1 MKGFPCS
8 MQWEIQSLFC
18 GGHRKGHCLILNIV
32 AFICC
37 VDVIIK
43 GLAVNGQAVLP
54 VEVNSSPKHIIS
66 TKGSSVWLHWNY
78 TYVGDGRHGSLI
90 LVYQEEKIGLTHT
103 SQPIIETLARRIGQN
118 GALRLV
124 STVPAPFNG
133 RVEVISSNS
142 TLVIHGLQ
150 YNDSAYHFSSC
161 VELHDIAGAFFKS
174 IMYSLRPIVVSI
186 KVNGIPDFIVR
197 PPSTLDVNEGSNLK
211 LQVTMDGNP
220 SPSADFR
227 WPHLTSSSPIN
238 AQSVQLYPF
247 VYSSTYTL
255 NNIDASYCG
264 RILQTILKNNI
275 GSSSD
280 IASTNVTVLCS
291 LSGGFTWNYE
301 LIVRRIVLFWKV
313 NGQVL
318 SPVEANSSSSHVI
331 TIKGS
336 SLWLHWNYT
345 YIGDGVH
352 GPLAVNYSEQITGFT
367 TTSQPSIETFAKRTG
382 QNGALTLES
391 SVPAPFNRRVEVISA
406 NSTFVIHDLQY
417 NDSTYQFSSS
427 VSVDEDAGGGAVNI
441 VVLKPI
447 VSITVNGIPDFI
459 VRPPL
464 PWM

>member
-1 MKGFPCS
+1 V
-8 MQWEIQSLFC
+8 L
-18 GGHRKGHCLILNIV
+18 LNL
-32 AFICC
+32 
-37 VDVIIK
+37 DREY
-43 GLAVNGQAVLP
+43 GLKAGKNRGAEC
-54 VEVNSSPKHIIS
+54 VEVKWKKVEAGACYVKYEVVLKNSLGSIEYATERYNMGELTLCS
-66 TKGSSVWLHWNY
+66 YLTFSSV
-78 TYVGDGRHGSLI
+78 TDV
-90 LVYQEEKIGLTHT
+90 QLT
-103 SQPIIETLARRIGQN
+103 
-118 GALRLV
+118 V
-124 STVPAPFNG
+124 S
-133 RVEVISSNS
+133 
-142 TLVIHGLQ
+142 
-150 YNDSAYHFSSC
+150 
-161 VELHDIAGAFFKS
+161 FKS
-174 IMYSLRPIVVSI
+174 MSRIIITKVS
-186 KVNGIPDFIVR
+186 D
-197 PPSTLDVNEGSNLK
+197 T
-211 LQVTMDGNP
+211 Q
-220 SPSADFR
+220 
-227 WPHLTSSSPIN
+227 LTTPT
-238 AQSVQLYPF
+238 P
-247 VYSSTYTL
+247 TTP
-255 NNIDASYCG
+255 G
-264 RILQTILKNNI
+264 
-275 GSSSD
+275 
-280 IASTNVTVLCS
+280 S